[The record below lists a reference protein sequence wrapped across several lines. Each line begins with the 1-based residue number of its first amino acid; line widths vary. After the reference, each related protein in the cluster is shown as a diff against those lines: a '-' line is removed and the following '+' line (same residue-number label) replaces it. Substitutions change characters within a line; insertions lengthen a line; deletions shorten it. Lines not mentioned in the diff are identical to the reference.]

1 MKNKPW
7 LKYLPLIGGGLLV
20 LIVAIIVYVFRDAF
34 EKPAQSKK
42 QVQQV
47 SVVRPP
53 PPPPPPPPKPEI
65 KPPEVKEEEK
75 IPEPEMRPISS
86 GPARS
91 GIRALVKIV
100 ANSIP
105 INPMPN
111 HAIAQTRSG

>member
-53 PPPPPPPPKPEI
+53 PPLPRLHPNRRSSPLKSRRRKRSPSRNRSRNL
-65 KPPEVKEEEK
+65 KPPNRK
-75 IPEPEMRPISS
+75 PRLHPAISWE
-86 GPARS
+86 
-91 GIRALVKIV
+91 
-100 ANSIP
+100 SIP
-105 INPMPN
+105 MAPPAVM
-111 HAIAQTRSG
+111 ASD